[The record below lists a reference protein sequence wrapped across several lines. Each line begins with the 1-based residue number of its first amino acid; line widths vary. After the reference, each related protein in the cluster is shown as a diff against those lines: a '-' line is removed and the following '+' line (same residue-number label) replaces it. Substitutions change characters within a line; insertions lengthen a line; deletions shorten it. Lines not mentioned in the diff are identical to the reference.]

1 MIPTQLLIIRV
12 EREEEEKSPTQGM
25 YEEKFR

>member
-1 MIPTQLLIIRV
+1 MIPTQLIIIRV

-25 YEEKFR
+25 YGEKFR